1 MADYDVA
8 QYAADLRMIT
18 AAETDDK
25 AKLQRI
31 VPLARKLAATPDL
44 IKPQHYER
52 DADQGVGVHLLHEED
67 DHSLAVFVIS
77 WEPGRHVPPHNHNS
91 WAVVVGLEG
100 EEHNV
105 CWRRKDDGS
114 KEGYAELERD
124 TDSFMTRGDFIAMLP
139 AEIHS
144 VHNEADTVALS
155 LHTYGMHINYSGR
168 SQFDLEAKTELPI
181 VLKVD

>member
-1 MADYDVA
+1 MSDYDVA

-18 AAETDDK
+18 AEETDDK

-44 IKPQHYER
+44 IQPQHYER
-52 DADQGVGVHLLHEED
+52 DAEQGVGVHLLHEED

-105 CWRRKDDGS
+105 CWRRTDDGA
-114 KEGYAELERD
+114 KDGYAELERD
-124 TDSFMTRGDFIAMLP
+124 TDSFMHRGDFVAMLP
-139 AEIHS
+139 EDIHS
-144 VHNEADTVALS
+144 VHNDSDAVALS
-155 LHTYGMHINYSGR
+155 LHTYGMHINHSGR
-168 SQFDLEAKTELPI
+168 SQFDPAAKTESPI
-181 VLKVD
+181 MLKID